1 MNWPKSIKEP
11 RNGWKLEFGVLIA
24 PDGEKYGPDDA
35 LTPEQVREVREARSM
50 EGVYKRIKDG
60 SLPSFGFKYTLVKAA
75 DAVKGY
81 ELTGRFKRTEQ
92 IDWERADRRLI

>member
-1 MNWPKSIKEP
+1 
-11 RNGWKLEFGVLIA
+11 
-24 PDGEKYGPDDA
+24 
-35 LTPEQVREVREARSM
+35 M

-92 IDWERADRRLI
+92 IDWELI